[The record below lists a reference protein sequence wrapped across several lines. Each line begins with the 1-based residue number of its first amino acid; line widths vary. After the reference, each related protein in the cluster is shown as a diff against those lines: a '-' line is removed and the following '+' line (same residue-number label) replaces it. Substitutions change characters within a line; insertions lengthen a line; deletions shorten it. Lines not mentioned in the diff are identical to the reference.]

1 MLIVLVFACLWYTGR
16 WASSGTGM
24 SEAGGVPLLN
34 SKVYVALLG
43 FALILAFLWH

>member
-1 MLIVLVFACLWYTGR
+1 MLIVLVFACLWYTSR
-16 WASSGTGM
+16 WVSSGTG
-24 SEAGGVPLLN
+24 ETVPLLN